1 MIKNMS
7 TFHTKNRSMNQISI
21 HDGLIFSDNRNK
33 DKNKIIE
40 ENENK
45 RGSNNEN
52 EIIYKDNSPYSNRN
66 RSMNSENKSN
76 NSIHNVFTFS
86 KVENGSNNTN
96 DLKLNN
102 SNSTKNS
109 NSNSRI
115 NNRIN
120 DLNNNDNIFPEKN
133 SINNSQRNINYFT
146 VKFPENYSKYKS
158 NNIFD
163 TEESSLTI
171 PEIPKLVYSISRKK
185 QKEKEDTLN
194 FKKQRTKSC
203 LGFNVNNLRKEE
215 TKEKEF
221 HSFCQPIYTKVI
233 KLNTSNYSRDSKN
246 LSVHKEAHPDNSL
259 FSNNT
264 VNLSLTQ
271 TNVLNN
277 IEEEKNLN
285 SGSKSKDKSNNSNN
299 MSFGSLKS
307 FKSDSKEGEESYN
320 KDYFEGLNIYSYVD
334 ASETIKEKSISDNN
348 PLTVLNIPNIR
359 NQITNVIKQNE
370 EMISEN
376 NNEDSDIIFTP
387 RLMEEIQQNEIITEP
402 NSNDEKKE
410 GNNLT
415 MDLSNNSQITKI
427 DIDSD
432 KNCSNIINTSITNN
446 KKNFRFSNEIK
457 ELIQSLETKNKN
469 PNKNQCENNHMSSKI
484 ENVKNFNLNNNNSNS
499 NSNNDSN
506 NNIKINKDNI
516 HSNVDN
522 NNIINK
528 SKSDKNDESYISNF
542 DQRIPNDKIEE
553 ESNKKYIPNN
563 ASENKLSI
571 PFNTFYEIDLS
582 FYSLDF
588 NYYSLCSDKSFLKE
602 LIYKIDNNLLFYL

>member
-1 MIKNMS
+1 MNKSKSSLPFHISQTEDNITFKSSKKKELFNSTLPSIRDKIFNEFFYESYVEKYNEKINLWQNSYLCVKKNYLYLYDKKPKLLDKPKEFLFLNNKITMTFHRKLFKIKHVKCYVVNFKINNEALSKSLIEDNNHNLFISFKTQKNYENFVKVIQNVHKFKQFTNSVSPNQISFTKKEIKNEKKLDSIRITTRKKMIKNMS

-40 ENENK
+40 VNGNK
-45 RGSNNEN
+45 KSSNNDN
-52 EIIYKDNSPYSNRN
+52 DIINKDNSPYSNRN

-120 DLNNNDNIFPEKN
+120 DLSINDNIFPEKN

-185 QKEKEDTLN
+185 QKEKEDILN

-215 TKEKEF
+215 TKEKDF

-233 KLNTSNYSRDSKN
+233 KFNTSNYSRDSKN
-246 LSVHKEAHPDNSL
+246 LSGHKEAHPDNSL

-271 TNVLNN
+271 TNALNN

-285 SGSKSKDKSNNSNN
+285 SRSKSKDKSNNSNN

-307 FKSDSKEGEESYN
+307 FKSDSKEGEGANN
-320 KDYFEGLNIYSYVD
+320 KDYFEGLNIYSYID

-348 PLTVLNIPNIR
+348 PL
-359 NQITNVIKQNE
+359 
-370 EMISEN
+370 
-376 NNEDSDIIFTP
+376 
-387 RLMEEIQQNEIITEP
+387 
-402 NSNDEKKE
+402 
-410 GNNLT
+410 
-415 MDLSNNSQITKI
+415 
-427 DIDSD
+427 
-432 KNCSNIINTSITNN
+432 
-446 KKNFRFSNEIK
+446 
-457 ELIQSLETKNKN
+457 
-469 PNKNQCENNHMSSKI
+469 
-484 ENVKNFNLNNNNSNS
+484 
-499 NSNNDSN
+499 
-506 NNIKINKDNI
+506 
-516 HSNVDN
+516 
-522 NNIINK
+522 
-528 SKSDKNDESYISNF
+528 
-542 DQRIPNDKIEE
+542 
-553 ESNKKYIPNN
+553 
-563 ASENKLSI
+563 
-571 PFNTFYEIDLS
+571 
-582 FYSLDF
+582 
-588 NYYSLCSDKSFLKE
+588 
-602 LIYKIDNNLLFYL
+602 